1 MFCRA
6 GNPANTPG
14 TKHIWRDDA
23 TMSRNTAAARPR
35 ASQLT
40 AAADDD
46 DDDGAN
52 DTLFSFSDA
61 IAAAERDSP
70 RLSPDLLDD
79 FFLSEASFR
88 VGHRGGSSN
97 GLRGGGCSNGQVTK
111 HVAAAAAPLP
121 RPSSMSGVCATPPAT
136 AAWRFTKLPW
146 IGRHSIS
153 STPCSLTAA
162 SSAFSLP

>member
-1 MFCRA
+1 MD
-6 GNPANTPG
+6 TPG
-14 TKHIWRDDA
+14 TAHIWRDNSS
-23 TMSRNTAAARPR
+23 MSRNTAATTGTPQ
-35 ASQLT
+35 ASQL
-40 AAADDD
+40 AADDD
-46 DDDGAN
+46 DDGN

-79 FFLSEASFR
+79 FFLNEASYR
-88 VGHRGGSSN
+88 AGRQGGSSSN
-97 GLRGGGCSNGQVTK
+97 GLRGRGGCGNGEVTK
-111 HVAAAAAPLP
+111 HVAAAAAAPLP
-121 RPSSMSGVCATPPAT
+121 RPSSTSGVCAAGSPA

-162 SSAFSLP
+162 ASAISLP

>member
-1 MFCRA
+1 
-6 GNPANTPG
+6 
-14 TKHIWRDDA
+14 
-23 TMSRNTAAARPR
+23 MSRRNTAADRLR
-35 ASQLT
+35 ASQST
-40 AAADDD
+40 ADDD
-46 DDDGAN
+46 EDDDGN

-79 FFLSEASFR
+79 FFVNEASYR
-88 VGHRGGSSN
+88 AGRKGDSSSYGLQGGGRSN
-97 GLRGGGCSNGQVTK
+97 GEVTK
-111 HVAAAAAPLP
+111 HVAAAAAPLL
-121 RPSSMSGVCATPPAT
+121 RPSSMSGVCAGSPA

-162 SSAFSLP
+162 SAISLP

>member
-1 MFCRA
+1 MD
-6 GNPANTPG
+6 TPG
-14 TKHIWRDDA
+14 TAHIWRDNSS
-23 TMSRNTAAARPR
+23 MSRNTAATTPQ
-35 ASQLT
+35 ASQL
-40 AAADDD
+40 AADEDD
-46 DDDGAN
+46 DDDGGN

-79 FFLSEASFR
+79 FFLNEASYR
-88 VGHRGGSSN
+88 AGRQGGSSN
-97 GLRGGGCSNGQVTK
+97 GLRGRGSCGNGEVTK
-111 HVAAAAAPLP
+111 HVGAAAAPLLP
-121 RPSSMSGVCATPPAT
+121 RPSSMSGVCAGSPA

-162 SSAFSLP
+162 ASAISLP